1 MSASVQTDARLQ
13 GHEQIEAALVRLRQ
27 LGERPRSLWEAIG
40 NYGETSTRL
49 RFKNQVGPDGKPWK
63 ASERARRTGGQT
75 LVLSS
80 RLLRSIGHTSS
91 ASGAE
96 WGTNVVYAGIHNF
109 GGKIDRAAFSS
120 WTRLRTDARGRLLRQ
135 SAIREG
141 GSDRLAVFARATH
154 KRAVE
159 RRYTVGAYS
168 ITMPARPFLGVN
180 DQDAAEILQLAND
193 AVGQAASGNRG
204 GA

>member
-1 MSASVQTDARLQ
+1 MSTDARMQ
-13 GHEQIEAALVRLRQ
+13 GHEQIEAALVRMRQ
-27 LGERPRSLWEAIG
+27 LGESPRSVWEAIG

-49 RFKNQVGPDGKPWK
+49 RFKNQVGPDGKPWMK
-63 ASERARRTGGQT
+63 SARARRSGGQT

-80 RLLRSIGHTSS
+80 RLLRSIGHTSN

-96 WGTNVVYAGIHNF
+96 WGTNVVYAGIHNH
-109 GGKIDRAAFSS
+109 GGKIDRLAFSS
-120 WTRLRTDARGRLLRQ
+120 WTRLRTDSRGRLLRQ

-141 GSDRLAVFARATH
+141 GSDRLAVFAKATH

-168 ITMPARPFLGVN
+168 IQMPARPFLGVN
-180 DQDAAEILQLAND
+180 DQDAREIQQLSLD
-193 AVGQAASGNRG
+193 AVALAASGRG